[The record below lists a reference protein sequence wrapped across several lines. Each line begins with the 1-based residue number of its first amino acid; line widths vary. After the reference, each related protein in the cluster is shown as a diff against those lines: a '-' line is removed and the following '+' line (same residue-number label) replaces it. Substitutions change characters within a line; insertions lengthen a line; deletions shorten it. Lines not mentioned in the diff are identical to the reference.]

1 MNNNERYFVTLMSSH
16 LNNIP
21 PAPSSDIDWEEIF
34 NLSSIH
40 NVCAITANQILL
52 LDKEFQPEAQIL
64 SKFRQQLGY
73 TLIDS
78 DEKEKALSYLKNL
91 LSENEIEFILVKGA
105 ILKKLYPIKEFRT
118 SSDIDV
124 IVKNNDLEKLRNI
137 LNENTDCIITNDTE
151 KEVSFSYIEQSI
163 EVHST
168 LDTDNTYFEK
178 IFDMSEKH
186 GYEYKISN
194 EDHLLYVL
202 CHIIKHFSAFGAGI
216 KMFMDID
223 VIIRN
228 MEDIDYN
235 KFIKKC
241 RQINIETF
249 AKASLALCHSWFD
262 TPVAT
267 EIDLNSDFK
276 LKELFEN
283 EIISSGNF
291 GYSKRNAGD
300 YYINNVINE
309 KGKNNLSVKLRA
321 LVTLFFPSIDY
332 LKNHYRYSAKC
343 PLLLPIAWLSRLLSA
358 VFKRNKQSKNTIRTI
373 LNSGAES
380 EQYKQLLNELKV

>member
-1 MNNNERYFVTLMSSH
+1 MNNNERYFVTLISSH

-21 PAPSSDIDWEEIF
+21 PAPTADIDWEEIF
-34 NLSSIH
+34 TLSNIH

-78 DEKEKALSYLKNL
+78 DGKEKALSYLKSL
-91 LSENEIEFILVKGA
+91 LSENEIEFILVKGV
-105 ILKKLYPIKEFRT
+105 ILKELYPIKELRT

-124 IVKNNDLEKLRNI
+124 IVKNNDLEKLRNV
-137 LNENTDCIITNDTE
+137 LNENADCIITNDTE
-151 KEVSFSYIEQSI
+151 KEISFSYIEQNI

-168 LDTDNTYFEK
+168 LDTDNTYFEN
-178 IFDMSEKH
+178 IFDMCEKH

-228 MEDIDYN
+228 TDDIDYN
-235 KFIKKC
+235 KFIEKC

-291 GYSKRNAGD
+291 GYSKRNVGD
-300 YYINNVINE
+300 YYINKEMNKN
-309 KGKNNLSVKLRA
+309 GKNNLSTKLKA
-321 LVTLFFPSIDY
+321 LITLFFPSTDY

-358 VFKRNKQSKNTIRTI
+358 VFERNKQSKNTIRTI

-380 EQYKQLLNELKV
+380 EQYKQLLNELNV

>member
-1 MNNNERYFVTLMSSH
+1 MNNNEKYFVTLISSH

-21 PAPSSDIDWEEIF
+21 PAPPADIDWEEIF
-34 NLSSIH
+34 NLSNIH

-78 DEKEKALSYLKNL
+78 DGKEKALSYLKSL

-105 ILKKLYPIKEFRT
+105 ILKELYPIKELRT

-124 IVKNNDLEKLRNI
+124 IVKNNDLERLRSV
-137 LNENTDCIITNDTE
+137 LNENADCIITNDTE
-151 KEVSFSYIEQSI
+151 KEVSFSYIEQNI

-178 IFDMSEKH
+178 IFDMCEKR

-228 MEDIDYN
+228 TDDIDYN
-235 KFIKKC
+235 KFIEKC

-267 EIDLNSDFK
+267 EIDLSSDFK

-291 GYSKRNAGD
+291 GYSKRNTGD
-300 YYINNVINE
+300 YYINKEMNKN
-309 KGKNNLSVKLRA
+309 GKNNLSTKLKA
-321 LVTLFFPSIDY
+321 LITLFFPSMDY

-380 EQYKQLLNELKV
+380 EQYKQLLNELNV